1 MSCVETWSGHLI
13 GAVVFDRKIHV
24 TLRSTLSSPAGSGPW
39 STVNL
44 PYFPCTSGLL
54 PGSLIDKIH
63 PAAKGQGSLMMQPT
77 QVSLPGHKA
86 GWRRVKSEYGRG
98 DGFSK
103 SVTWG

>member
-24 TLRSTLSSPAGSGPW
+24 TLQPLLSDPAGSGPW

-44 PYFPCTSGLL
+44 PYFPCNSGLL
-54 PGSLIDKIH
+54 SGSRIDKIH
-63 PAAKGQGSLMMQPT
+63 PTAKGQGSLMMWPT
-77 QVSLPGHKA
+77 QVILPGHKA
-86 GWRRVKSEYGRG
+86 GWKRVESESGRG